1 MTTPLITD
9 ADLIAHLG
17 NNGSAALIQMTDPA
31 NTAIDNLVVERI
43 A

>member
-1 MTTPLITD
+1 MATAHTPSD
-9 ADLIAHLG
+9 DLISHMG
-17 NNGSAALIQMTDPA
+17 NNGTAALIPVTDTA